1 MTKSEQLTLA
11 LKRNRGGKG
20 QGPSPRETK
29 LAKAL
34 GLSVHV
40 VIQTAKSKPYPRHYT
55 IDCACVRRGI
65 AIEVDGPSH
74 RVLAVQAADRRKTR
88 LLRSYGWHVF
98 RVTND
103 DIDKRFEATVRRLQ
117 ERIRKVQC
125 E

>member
-1 MTKSEQLTLA
+1 MTKSEQLDLA

-20 QGPSPRETK
+20 QGPSPRETR

-34 GLSVHV
+34 GLSVHL
-40 VIQTAKSKPYPRHYT
+40 VIPTGKRTTFPLHYT
-55 IDCACVRRGI
+55 IDCADSLRRI

-74 RVLAVQAADRRKTR
+74 RVLTVQAADRRKTR

-103 DIDKRFEATVRRLQ
+103 DVDKRFEKTVRRLR
-117 ERIRKVQC
+117 ERIRKV
-125 E
+125 